1 MTQGTPKPG
10 PRHTEAVARETC
22 TGLFLQAL
30 DAMRTNTPQGWAT
43 AAQKFDEAADA
54 CRITEKEFI
63 RRRDITIELEAVSKA
78 LGIEVKP
85 DDLRPARSME
95 VHVVEIG
102 TFDLN
107 ELLESMFSH
116 QLGRAAR

>member
-1 MTQGTPKPG
+1 MPQGNIKPG

-30 DAMRTNTPQGWAT
+30 DAMRTGTPEGWAV

-54 CRITEKEFI
+54 CRITEKEFL
-63 RRRDITIELEAVSKA
+63 RRREEA
-78 LGIEVKP
+78 EKP
-85 DDLRPARSME
+85 TRSME

>member
-54 CRITEKEFI
+54 CRITEKELL
-63 RRRDITIELEAVSKA
+63 RRQAEAEKS
-78 LGIEVKP
+78 
-85 DDLRPARSME
+85 ARSME
-95 VHVVEIG
+95 VHVIEIG
-102 TFDLN
+102 TFDLTGF
-107 ELLESMFSH
+107 LENVFSC
-116 QLGRAAR
+116 QRGGRPL